1 MERGKIIMLQGLFEH
16 VWIALILFIFIW
28 LFSWAKGI
36 LGSVKLAV
44 LFALI
49 VVYLTFYQYPELVWL
64 GVIVFFLATFGKE
77 IFTKVKIFQG
87 ESHEEIMGGKH

>member
-1 MERGKIIMLQGLFEH
+1 MIILQLIEN
-16 VWIALILFIFIW
+16 VWIALLLFIFIW

-49 VVYLTFYQYPELVWL
+49 VVYLTFYQYQELVWL
-64 GVIVFFLATFGKE
+64 GVIIFFIATFGKE
-77 IFTKVKIFQG
+77 ILGKVKLFRS
-87 ESHEEIMGGKH
+87 ENYDEMMGKK